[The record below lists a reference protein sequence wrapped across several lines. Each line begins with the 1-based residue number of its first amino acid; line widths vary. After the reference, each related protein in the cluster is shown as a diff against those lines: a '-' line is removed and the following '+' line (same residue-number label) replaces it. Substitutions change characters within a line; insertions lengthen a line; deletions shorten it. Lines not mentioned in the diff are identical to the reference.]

1 MSMKTHNIA
10 ALLMESC
17 KTVSVTFEVNLKNS
31 TAYVYKTVLDLE
43 FGDSVVVNV
52 SGKLKIATVTEI
64 HKVPRLDMDSQLE
77 YKWII
82 QKVDTTK
89 YDELLKLESEF
100 QDTLMEIVQQDLREK
115 AIDMLRVK
123 LGSENTNL
131 ASAVKKLN
139 FKG

>member
-1 MSMKTHNIA
+1 MKTHNIA
-10 ALLMESC
+10 ALLMDSC
-17 KTVSVTFEVNLKNS
+17 KTVSVTFEVNLKGS

-52 SGKLKIATVTEI
+52 SGKLKVATVTEI

-100 QDTLMEIVQQDLREK
+100 QDTLTEIVQQDLREK

>member
-1 MSMKTHNIA
+1 MKTHNIA

>member
-1 MSMKTHNIA
+1 MKTHNIA
-10 ALLMESC
+10 ALLMDSC
-17 KTVSVTFEVNLKNS
+17 KTVSVTFEVNLKGS

-52 SGKLKIATVTEI
+52 SGKLKVATVTEI

-100 QDTLMEIVQQDLREK
+100 QDKLTEIVQQDLREK